1 MLNMKRLTAEFK
13 LIRVMLKE
21 LSCKPCRYSEL
32 ESHVVA
38 KTGTYATFNSILYFL
53 RKSGFI
59 LKDES
64 YRLSDYYLSE
74 KGKLLLEALT
84 LE

>member
-1 MLNMKRLTAEFK
+1 MKKLTAEFK
-13 LIRVMLKE
+13 LIQIMLKE
-21 LSCKPCRYSEL
+21 LSCKPCRFSEL
-32 ESHVVA
+32 ERRVVA
-38 KTGTYATFNSILYFL
+38 KTGTYATVNSILYFL
-53 RKSGFI
+53 RKSEFI

-64 YRLSDYYLSE
+64 DRLSDYYLSE

>member
-1 MLNMKRLTAEFK
+1 MKKLTKQFDLAKVLLN
-13 LIRVMLKE
+13 E
-21 LSCKPCRYSEL
+21 LSCEPCSYSVL
-32 ESHVVA
+32 EKRVVA
-38 KTGTYATFNSILYFL
+38 KAGTYATFNSILYFL

-64 YRLSDYYLSE
+64 DRLSDYNLSH

>member
-1 MLNMKRLTAEFK
+1 MKRLTAEFK

-21 LSCKPCRYSEL
+21 LSCEPCRFSEL
-32 ESHVVA
+32 ESRVVA
-38 KTGTYATFNSILYFL
+38 KTGTYATVNNILYFL
-53 RKSGFI
+53 RNSGFI

-64 YRLSDYYLSE
+64 DRFSDYYLSE

>member
-1 MLNMKRLTAEFK
+1 MKRLTAEFK
-13 LIRVMLKE
+13 LIQIMLKE
-21 LSCKPCRYSEL
+21 LICKPCRFSEL
-32 ESHVVA
+32 ERRVVA
-38 KTGTYATFNSILYFL
+38 KTGTYATVNSILYFL

-64 YRLSDYYLSE
+64 DRFSDYNLSH